1 MPAWKKF
8 LQEFGIGSE
17 MASVY
22 ASMEDAFQ
30 SYVHGDAVQ
39 GYLVNYQ
46 QKVTTLSELKETD
59 QALSQAKDRI
69 SQLQAEVE
77 EKNQQIR
84 KEQEVQRLTNNHV
97 ANLEVMIKD
106 LRHEIDEL
114 GKLATY
120 LNGHEALCS
129 GPAQAGSPGQQSIS
143 KGHPQAQD
151 TQLLF

>member
-1 MPAWKKF
+1 
-8 LQEFGIGSE
+8 

-22 ASMEDAFQ
+22 ASMEDSFQ

-39 GYLVNYQ
+39 GYLVNYR
-46 QKVTTLSELKETD
+46 QKVTTLAELKETD
-59 QALSQAKDRI
+59 RALSQAKDRI

-77 EKNQQIR
+77 EKNLQIR

-129 GPAQAGSPGQQSIS
+129 RPGASWEPGQQSIS
-143 KGHPQAQD
+143 KGNPQAQD

>member
-1 MPAWKKF
+1 M
-8 LQEFGIGSE
+8 
-17 MASVY
+17 
-22 ASMEDAFQ
+22 
-30 SYVHGDAVQ
+30 
-39 GYLVNYQ
+39 NYQ

-77 EKNQQIR
+77 EKNLQIR

-120 LNGHEALCS
+120 LNGMKPLCS
-129 GPAQAGSPGQQSIS
+129 KPGAGWEPRSTRHFQGARANARYSTIVLIQ
-143 KGHPQAQD
+143 
-151 TQLLF
+151 